1 MPQIRNVFQ
10 VLTKENPSPALRE
23 TILLRIAMEETLL
36 LKRKRSLALFGLLT
50 SFVALFVLGLQYGAL
65 FLQSD
70 FWMLFSLLF
79 SDLGLIAASF
89 QDFFYSLL
97 ETLPV
102 GPLLLLFLPLTLFFW
117 SMSYFFSSKRMERVF
132 DQAIAH

>member
-10 VLTKENPSPALRE
+10 ALTKENPSPALRE

-36 LKRKRSLALFGLLT
+36 LKQKRSLALFGLLT
-50 SFVALFVLGLQYGAL
+50 SFVALSVIGLQYGTL

-70 FWMLFSLLF
+70 FWMLLSLLF
-79 SDLGLIAASF
+79 SDLGLIATSF

-117 SMSYFFSSKRMERVF
+117 SMSHFFSSKRMERVF